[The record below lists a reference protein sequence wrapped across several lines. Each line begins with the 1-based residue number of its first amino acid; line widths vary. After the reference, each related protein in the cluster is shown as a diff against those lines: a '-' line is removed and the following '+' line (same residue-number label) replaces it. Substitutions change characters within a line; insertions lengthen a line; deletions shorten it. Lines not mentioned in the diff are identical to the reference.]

1 MADNGTPPQDAEN
14 YGMPANWVPVEN
26 SQPIIPG
33 RPSTY
38 ASGAPPQPTNN
49 ALASGV
55 VDPSFGLQTDVAS
68 NDYGSGIPVARLMPV
83 YGGPQQNSKIQTIV
97 EQAVAASSSSG
108 SDVSLSMPS
117 QFTVAGSPGDN
128 LSVSWNNVPAHYAL
142 LGPLGTPNTP
152 AINAQFVLS
161 LSGSVP
167 TYTGTETLALGNQIV
182 LDDWG
187 LVTTRLVIS
196 AGGPS
201 SVSAITD
208 GFGNTYTQRSSQS
221 FVDGGNTI
229 YIQVWSAPMGT
240 AVGTGSMISFTATV
254 SGSPT
259 VSSINLSLASVS
271 DIQSF
276 DAVATSSGSSGN
288 AVVSLTPTSVNEF
301 MLFVVGAQSGL
312 SVNPNAPFTLLNPY
326 GTSGGNA
333 VQAGYYLAPSLSA
346 ITGTWVVTGGYD
358 WTAAMVSF
366 LPTLSGSGSA
376 APTFRAIVSADLP
389 GGGGGSPGGTS
400 GELQYNDSGAFGGVA
415 GSGNNAA
422 GNITLAPPATGVAL
436 TITGAP
442 DGSESIH
449 ITQSGG
455 LALNIYVQDT
465 DDTFGAGGASYI
477 VEETDSIGSG
487 DIFYGLDL
495 AAGVLGSNAGGD
507 SMYGGYF
514 HCRDASTGGD
524 ASEATSGFFISAFT
538 SRTAIGTGVHV
549 ASPLATGAVSQ
560 AGILIDKQS
569 SGRSTFTAIET
580 DNGDPS
586 FFGPISPGQ
595 FTVSGLPSG
604 IEGQI
609 AYATNGRKVGEL
621 SGAGTGVPVYF
632 SNSLWRVFSTDSQ
645 VLS

>member
-1 MADNGTPPQDAEN
+1 MADNGTPPQDPEN
-14 YGMPANWVPVEN
+14 YGMPANWVPVE
-26 SQPIIPG
+26 SSPIIPG
-33 RPSTY
+33 QNNSPGGSPPR
-38 ASGAPPQPTNN
+38 GAGNVLN
-49 ALASGV
+49 SGV
-55 VDPSFGLQTDVAS
+55 LPPNFGLQTDEAS
-68 NDYGSGIPVARLMPV
+68 NDFGPGIPIARLMPPF
-83 YGGPQQNSKIQTIV
+83 GGAQQNSRIQTIV

-271 DIQSF
+271 NIQSF

-312 SVNPNAPFTLLNPY
+312 SVNPNTPFTLLNPY

-358 WTAAMVSF
+358 WTAVMVSF

-400 GELQYNDSGAFGGVA
+400 GELQYNDSGSFGGVT

-422 GNITLAPPATGVAL
+422 GNVTLAPSATGVAL

-442 DGSESIH
+442 DGSDGLDVILNNGGAAFTAVVTDINFINEPTAVGAIATEVDSTGAGNSIVALGGGSSLDGTNVTGDSAFGLLFFGYDSSLGGAAAEISGIGIGASCRSRTVLGTGAH
-449 ITQSGG
+449 IFSPSGSLAISQVGLLIDSQSG
-455 LALNIYVQDT
+455 Q
-465 DDTFGAGGASYI
+465 
-477 VEETDSIGSG
+477 
-487 DIFYGLDL
+487 
-495 AAGVLGSNAGGD
+495 
-507 SMYGGYF
+507 
-514 HCRDASTGGD
+514 
-524 ASEATSGFFISAFT
+524 
-538 SRTAIGTGVHV
+538 
-549 ASPLATGAVSQ
+549 
-560 AGILIDKQS
+560 
-569 SGRSTFTAIET
+569 TAIET
-580 DNGDPS
+580 DNADPS
-586 FFGPISPGQ
+586 FLGPVSPGQ